1 MFSEPGAGSD
11 AAAIRTVAE
20 RVDDGGWLV
29 TGQKVW
35 TSVASWSDWVGAGC
49 QSARSVR
56 ARPLVHDRRWNLL
69 RLTEPDLPS
78 VCFAYLAIR

>member
-29 TGQKVW
+29 TRQKVW
-35 TSVASWSDWVGAGC
+35 TSVASWSDWGLGPDARVPGLFVRGRSYTIAGGTF
-49 QSARSVR
+49 R
-56 ARPLVHDRRWNLL
+56 D
-69 RLTEPDLPS
+69 
-78 VCFAYLAIR
+78 